1 MELKDFIKETLLQIA
16 SGARLADD
24 EYRKLGNGGV
34 NPEGKFHLE
43 GIPHIL
49 CPGVNDKHDISKP
62 VVSVQFKLE
71 DRWHIKRY
79 SRFFRRIKG
88 RYKQIRSR
96 DFFFHSRSLAVT
108 LFGFGQIKS

>member
-62 VVSVQFKLE
+62 VVSVQEISFSIPVALP
-71 DRWHIKRY
+71 
-79 SRFFRRIKG
+79 
-88 RYKQIRSR
+88 
-96 DFFFHSRSLAVT
+96 SRSSAS
-108 LFGFGQIKS
+108 GR

>member
-49 CPGVNDKHDISKP
+49 CPITREILKESPFFVIIRC
-62 VVSVQFKLE
+62 QFFSFACFDRCLLIFYGKL
-71 DRWHIKRY
+71 
-79 SRFFRRIKG
+79 
-88 RYKQIRSR
+88 
-96 DFFFHSRSLAVT
+96 
-108 LFGFGQIKS
+108 